1 MKKEITTLFR
11 FPFSKLKQLC
21 DNMLQ
26 LLDRDL
32 VEFTDRGF
40 TPAKRA
46 VFANQINAFVAIPSD
61 EVFDGMKQTATQ
73 NKDNARLALEIA
85 MRSIVN
91 MAQSVFKN
99 FPGKQAE
106 FGNFEISRQKDDEL
120 VRNAKLMKDAATKY
134 LTELTAEGLTAAKI
148 TALETLRTTFDTT
161 IDLQNKAVTDR
172 NEVTEQRRIEA
183 NKLYEIL
190 MDHSNRGKSI
200 FADVSQAKY
209 SEYVIYDTL
218 SGTNED
224 IPEMPVPLP

>member
-148 TALETLRTTFDTT
+148 TALETLRTTFDTA

-224 IPEMPVPLP
+224 IPEMPAPLP

>member
-1 MKKEITTLFR
+1 MKKEIVVQFNFT
-11 FPFSKLKQLC
+11 FSKLKQLC